1 MVDQPSR
8 TSFFGSLDCVSFRT
22 FGRSVP
28 VTAKGMGGIEV
39 QLAFQLARKSEAD
52 SSRKESVHAFAG
64 LSPLTTEVAAADAT
78 ARHLE
83 SGKFHG
89 RGGRGRFIRQY
100 RLTLGSVGPVRP
112 PGDSTTVEAS

>member
-8 TSFFGSLDCVSFRT
+8 TSFFGSQDCVSFRT
-22 FGRSVP
+22 FGRSIS

-39 QLAFQLARKSEAD
+39 QLARKSLAD

-64 LSPLTTEVAAADAT
+64 LSPLTTEAAAADTT
-78 ARHLE
+78 ALHLE

-89 RGGRGRFIRQY
+89 RGGRGRFIGQY